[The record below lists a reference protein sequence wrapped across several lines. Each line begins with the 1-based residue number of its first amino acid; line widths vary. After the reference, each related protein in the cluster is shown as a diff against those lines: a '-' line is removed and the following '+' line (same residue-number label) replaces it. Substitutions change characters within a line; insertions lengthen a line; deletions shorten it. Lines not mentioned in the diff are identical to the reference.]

1 VTLHFGRVAVIGTGA
16 LGGSVAAALRTRGM
30 AASVCGHDPVNAQAA
45 LDAGLIDSI
54 APRLS
59 QAIEAADLVVLAAP
73 VAVNIA
79 LLSETS
85 NWSSLDA
92 RALVT
97 DVSST
102 KSSVVAAALAGM
114 GAVRGRFVA
123 SHPIAGADRAGPG
136 ASRANLFEGAAVI
149 VCPTGDSDADV
160 SERIHALWS
169 AMGARVASMSAQHH
183 DRLFAEVSH
192 WPHAVAFALSAAIG
206 NGPLADDARRFYGAG
221 LRDTTRVGGSPA
233 DLWAGILLDNRGPTL
248 EAAAAFRQSLD
259 RIERAI
265 ADRDRDALVAA
276 LAEGERWRTSL

>member
-1 VTLHFGRVAVIGTGA
+1 VTVHFSKVAVIGTGA
-16 LGGSVAAALRTRGM
+16 LGGSVGAALRARGL
-30 AASVCGHDPVNAQAA
+30 AQSVCGHDPVNAKAA
-45 LDAGLIDSI
+45 LDAGLIDSV
-54 APRLS
+54 AEQLS
-59 QAIEAADLVVLAAP
+59 QAIGEADLVVLAAP
-73 VAVNIA
+73 VSVNIA
-79 LLSETS
+79 LLYEPS
-85 NWSSLDA
+85 NWLSLA
-92 RALVT
+92 SRALVT

-102 KSSVVAAALAGM
+102 KTSVVAAALAGM
-114 GAVRGRFVA
+114 GAARGRFVA

-136 ASRANLFEGAAVI
+136 ASRADLFEGAAVI
-149 VCPTGDSDADV
+149 VCPTDDSDADAC
-160 SERIHALWS
+160 ERNQALWT

-248 EAAAAFRQSLD
+248 AAAAAFRQSLD
-259 RIERAI
+259 RIEKAI
-265 ADRDRDALVAA
+265 ADGDRDALVSA